1 MRFRITTRPA
11 ERGDDAQLTA
21 SIRELASGDSTPVG
35 PAGAYWGALLARTN
49 ERIDEATSPK
59 ALTISWALRVALPG
73 VLAIASFM
81 IGLRYF
87 VPMETR
93 RALPLQ
99 AVVLSLPEAE
109 MDTMLAYPSRL
120 NEGLSL
126 ADLEVD
132 PFAVQKED
140 LQEYLIASA
149 SVASMTET
157 LDDDQVTDVLT
168 VLGSRTI
175 DHTP

>member
-1 MRFRITTRPA
+1 MRFWITTRPI
-11 ERGDDAQLTA
+11 ELGDDAPLTA
-21 SIRELASGDSTPVG
+21 SIRELSSGESGPVAPG
-35 PAGAYWGALLARTN
+35 EAYWGGLLARTN

-87 VPMETR
+87 VPMETT

-99 AVVLSLPEAE
+99 AVILSLPEAE
-109 MDTMLAYPSRL
+109 MDTMLAYPSRM

-149 SVASMTET
+149 SVASVTET
-157 LDDDQVTDVLT
+157 LNDEQVTDVLT

-175 DHTP
+175 DHSP